1 MCVGGV
7 CVLLEFDVASLAAL
21 VCDLEDSRACVF
33 WTWGLECS
41 RAAAGGRRGPA
52 AWFSPGEGGC
62 GGFIQEGSVD
72 FKRLNWIHFSVARPA
87 ADVFYIKLLDSP
99 RTSHCFTFL

>member
-1 MCVGGV
+1 MLTG
-7 CVLLEFDVASLAAL
+7 S
-21 VCDLEDSRACVF
+21 
-33 WTWGLECS
+33 
-41 RAAAGGRRGPA
+41 GGRQKGAGRVVLSRG
-52 AWFSPGEGGC
+52 GGC

-99 RTSHCFTFL
+99 HTSHCFTFL